1 MTLDNFKQVCENY
14 GLVVVINKHCID
26 ETGEYIFARAF
37 FKHEDVVFYN
47 KRKLFCFKRP
57 TIYSYLPKKMMID
70 KGKATEIYTI
80 SELEE
85 NIVQTIGK
93 LKKLF
98 IKIKKYEI
106 EREFE

>member
-1 MTLDNFKQVCENY
+1 MTLDSFKQVCENY

-37 FKHEDVVFYN
+37 YKNEIVAVFNQRQIMCYN
-47 KRKLFCFKRP
+47 HPTLFRYASDKMLIDNGEC
-57 TIYSYLPKKMMID
+57 TEMYS
-70 KGKATEIYTI
+70 T